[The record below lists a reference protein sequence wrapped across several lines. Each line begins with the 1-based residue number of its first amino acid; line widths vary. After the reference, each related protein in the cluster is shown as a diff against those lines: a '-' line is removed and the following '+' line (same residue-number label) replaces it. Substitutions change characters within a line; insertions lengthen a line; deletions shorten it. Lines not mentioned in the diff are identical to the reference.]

1 LTRPVGA
8 GANVS
13 IVLSDHDFKVTCGC
27 DSWRVCPAPSL
38 AVARCLPQTY
48 AIETNSGVLC
58 VGFAAALP
66 AAADAADS
74 NNLAPL
80 AGNQLEV
87 SIDGV
92 RVAYSAGAVA
102 TSNNGQQLRALVLMN
117 TNRTAVVFSACGPF
131 IVQNSSRS
139 SPDVTKSTLSTG
151 SLVPLVVG
159 GIPTA
164 PTFPPTPAT
173 TSDATDS
180 ASPKPTNAPT
190 TASVVPSSSPDTPI
204 AATTVA
210 VVDVD
215 ATTGGATTLCVSAVA
230 LLASFVWHLLLKL
243 IFFGTQLSNLRS
255 ATAQAY

>member
-1 LTRPVGA
+1 VPVAVGEVKLTRPVGA

-13 IVLSDHDFKVTCGC
+13 IGLSNHDFKVTCGC

-58 VGFAAALP
+58 VGFAATLP

-80 AGNQLEV
+80 AGNQLAV

-92 RVAYSAGAVA
+92 RVTYSAGAVA

-117 TNRTAVVFSACGPF
+117 ANRTAVVFSACGPF
-131 IVQNSSRS
+131 IMQNSSRS

-180 ASPKPTNAPT
+180 ASPKPTNLPT
-190 TASVVPSSSPDTPI
+190 TASVVPSSSPDMPI
-204 AATTVA
+204 AATSETTVTTTVA

-230 LLASFVWHLLLKL
+230 LLASFVWH
-243 IFFGTQLSNLRS
+243 
-255 ATAQAY
+255 